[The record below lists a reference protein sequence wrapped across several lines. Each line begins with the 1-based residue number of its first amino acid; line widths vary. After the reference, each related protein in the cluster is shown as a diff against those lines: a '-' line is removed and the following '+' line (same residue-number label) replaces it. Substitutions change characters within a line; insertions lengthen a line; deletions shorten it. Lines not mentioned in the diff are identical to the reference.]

1 MNDVETNMKNL
12 YPTIHKF
19 LIKNAN
25 SEELIKLL
33 NWINQSVS
41 NKIEYLVAE
50 DIWTKS
56 QDYMPNIEFHP
67 PIDPISG
74 YNRSELSS

>member
-1 MNDVETNMKNL
+1 MQKQIMKNL

-25 SEELIKLL
+25 SEELLKLL
-33 NWINQSVS
+33 AWINHSVS

-67 PIDPISG
+67 PIDPISR
-74 YNRSELSS
+74 YNRSDLSS